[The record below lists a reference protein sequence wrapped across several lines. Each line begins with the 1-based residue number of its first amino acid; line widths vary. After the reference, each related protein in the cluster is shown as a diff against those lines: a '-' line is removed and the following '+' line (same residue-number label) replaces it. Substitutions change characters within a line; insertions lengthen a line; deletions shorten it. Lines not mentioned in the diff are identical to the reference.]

1 MMKRIA
7 AAMILTTYL
16 VMMLAIA
23 AVYLLGFPFS
33 TIALGMTVVAAI
45 DSSILVYGKCHARKR
60 PIAIEE

>member
-1 MMKRIA
+1 MMKQIA

-23 AVYLLGFPFS
+23 AACLLGFPFS
-33 TIALGMTVVAAI
+33 TIALGMTVVAAT
-45 DSSILVYGKCHARKR
+45 DSSILAYGLCHACKR